1 MAACSFCGASGDGE
15 EGWLED
21 HLEVCRSAPVPCPA
35 RSPRPPPCPS
45 LPPQHAPDLP
55 RKSSEIEA
63 ALCSDSR
70 ACAYPMPGRT
80 AAGRSYRG
88 GRSRRTCPSAPR
100 AACCAAIPRCVRRCG
115 GCPQESA
122 AAPPP
127 PRGSLR
133 ARPWHT
139 NCPMPHATL
148 KTEESRREGEKRLFS
163 YIFYKW
169 RQPKFCAW
177 LPPLVEHVV
186 KRPFLADAATSF
198 GAGGHSGQSGA
209 FFSPSP

>member
-1 MAACSFCGASGDGE
+1 M
-15 EGWLED
+15 
-21 HLEVCRSAPVPCPA
+21 CRSAPVPCPA

-148 KTEESRREGEKRLFS
+148 KTEESRRDGEKR
-163 YIFYKW
+163 
-169 RQPKFCAW
+169 PKTAISQNRSQFWEMAV
-177 LPPLVEHVV
+177 LGRSGRLLGRRPP
-186 KRPFLADAATSF
+186 F
-198 GAGGHSGQSGA
+198 GVLSGLSGA
-209 FFSPSP
+209 LPLNRPHPPPVVGPAARGAAGVDA